1 MTNRFQVMTT
11 FSCRP
16 DFTPAAQRTLRI
28 CRRLAGDSLES
39 DVWAGHLLLAL
50 LLDQSLASA
59 CLNRFGIT
67 QDWVGT
73 GHLGSDVAQAAQRH
87 SDLSHENSD
96 ESVVEIIV
104 SPLEAI
110 NDPAEFTRVLDRAR
124 EICRRTRFDEGISSS
139 SLLLAVV
146 EISPHVRDALAASGA
161 TEANIRDALFPE
173 GEQDDA
179 PLPMD
184 EVLEFNSSDLSAET
198 EQPPR
203 LEIFKDPALV
213 RRILDVNLNRAREGL
228 RVLEDAARFIA
239 DDPTLSLPLKTLRHK
254 LVAAESFL
262 QKHCLESSLLT
273 SRDTENDVGTALT
286 TPGEEAR
293 ESVLDVV
300 TSNVRRVQESLR
312 SLEEFGKLIS
322 PDFAAT
328 MKQLRYQS
336 YTIEKDLI
344 TVMHRSRTSPTSN
357 HDGTLH
363 LTADSAATD
372 RTAKLR
378 RAAVYVLITESA
390 CRLHWQIVVEQAL
403 AGGADVLQLREKT
416 LNDRELIRR
425 ARWIQQAC
433 RAANALFIVNDRP
446 DIAAVS
452 DADGVHVGQEEFSVA
467 ETRRVLDRGQLVG
480 VSTHS
485 IDQFQQAI
493 VEQADYLG
501 VGPVFPSHTKSF
513 AEFPGLPFVRAAA
526 AVPSPPW
533 FAIGGVTMDTLTD
546 LKQSGAQRIAVT
558 SAVTRSEDPA
568 QAVQELRRHL
578 MSPDAPNSD

>member
-1 MTNRFQVMTT
+1 MTT
-11 FSCRP
+11 FNCRP

-28 CRRLAGDSLES
+28 CRRLAGDSSES
-39 DVWAGHLLLAL
+39 DVWTGHLLLAL
-50 LLDQSLASA
+50 LWDQSLASA

-67 QDWVGT
+67 QDWIRT

-87 SDLSHENSD
+87 LDLSHETTE
-96 ESVVEIIV
+96 ESVVEITV
-104 SPLEAI
+104 SPLDTI

-124 EICRRTRFDEGISSS
+124 EISRRTRSDEGITSS

-146 EISPHVRDALAASGA
+146 EISPHVRNSLAASGA
-161 TEANIRDALFPE
+161 TEDHIRDALFPDS
-173 GEQDDA
+173 EQDSA

-184 EVLEFNSSDLSAET
+184 ETLVFNSSDLPSEI
-198 EQPPR
+198 EQPP
-203 LEIFKDPALV
+203 LSAATHDPALV

-239 DDPTLSLPLKTLRHK
+239 DAPNISLPLKTLRHE
-254 LVAAESFL
+254 LVAAELSL
-262 QKHCLESSLLT
+262 QKHGPDKSLLN

-286 TPGEEAR
+286 IAGETMR
-293 ESVLDVV
+293 ESVLDVI

-322 PDFAAT
+322 PSFAAT

-336 YTIEKDLI
+336 YTIEKDLVAVI
-344 TVMHRSRTSPTSN
+344 HKTRTSSISD
-357 HDGTLH
+357 DGPVH
-363 LTADSAATD
+363 STASASATD
-372 RTAKLR
+372 RVARLQ
-378 RAAVYVLITESA
+378 RAVVYVLITESV
-390 CRLHWQIVVEQAL
+390 CRLPWQIVVEQAL

-416 LNDRELIRR
+416 LNDRELLRR
-425 ARWIQQAC
+425 ARWMQQAC
-433 RAANALFIVNDRP
+433 RTASALFIVNDRP

-452 DADGVHVGQEEFSVA
+452 DADGVHVGQEEFSIA
-467 ETRRVLDRGQLVG
+467 EARRVLDRGRLVG

-485 IDQFQQAI
+485 ISQFQQAI
-493 VEQADYLG
+493 TEQADYLG

-526 AVPSPPW
+526 AVTSPPW
-533 FAIGGVTMDTLTD
+533 FAIGGVTIDTLAD

-558 SAVTRSEDPA
+558 SAVTRAEDPA

-578 MSPDAPNSD
+578 MSHNARNPV